1 MQYTAKWGPKGFLIS
16 STKIVP
22 LMDLTSTVS
31 VKTETQNDTSGT
43 SKTNV
48 KGRELQPITL
58 STMYLRAAGVDP
70 RAQVE
75 EWEALVG
82 KAYPLIVGN
91 KRFGPAKL
99 MLKSVSSADIIT
111 DNFGKFL
118 QAKVSLSFEEYSD
131 KAATSVSTSSRSSSS
146 DSASRASTV
155 FTETVAKKKAEKEPA
170 ASSTPA
176 KTAAKTTAKKKAL
189 QTGATKS
196 DKATK
201 KSRRGALNEIERKL
215 TT

>member
-16 STKIVP
+16 ANKIVP
-22 LMDLTSTVS
+22 LMDLSSTVS
-31 VKTETQNDTSGT
+31 IKTETQKDASGT

-48 KGRELQPITL
+48 KGRELQPISL

-70 RAQVE
+70 RAQIE

-82 KAYPLIVGN
+82 QSNPLIIGN

-99 MLKSVSSADIIT
+99 MLKSVSSSDIIT
-111 DNFGKFL
+111 NNDGTFL

-131 KAATSVSTSSRSSSS
+131 SASTSVSASSAAAE
-146 DSASRASTV
+146 SAATT
-155 FTETVAKKKAEKEPA
+155 FANTVAKKKAEKEA
-170 ASSTPA
+170 SASSASSTSA
-176 KTAAKTTAKKKAL
+176 TTASKKYAETVAKKKAL

-196 DKATK
+196 DKAAK
-201 KSRRGALNEIERKL
+201 KSGRGMMLK
-215 TT
+215 